1 MPALHSGLIVL
12 ALAVSWR
19 ASIAAAGIQTIDEIS
34 TPSIALDTG
43 LALRPRPSVPD
54 APIFQMTW
62 PMEAVRND
70 GPLNLEGDLLLRR
83 WQQFYG
89 EVAIPRKL
97 MDFDLLELPR
107 IRESLRSPPPYRPTS
122 APTPRVEVPIE
133 SRLDRRIDV
142 GFRPFVRMKLQ
153 KLIRKEYRRAR
164 VEPSAPLDEEEDED
178 RPRLIPPLEFED
190 ESPSGTIAP
199 IQ

>member
-1 MPALHSGLIVL
+1 MPALHTGLIVL
-12 ALAVSWR
+12 AFAVSWM
-19 ASIAAAGIQTIDEIS
+19 ASIAAAGIQTLDEIS

-43 LALRPRPSVPD
+43 LALRPRPSAPD
-54 APIFQMTW
+54 APIFQMSW

-89 EVAIPRKL
+89 EAAIPRKL

-107 IRESLRSPPPYRPTS
+107 IRESLRSPAPFRPAAVPP
-122 APTPRVEVPIE
+122 PRIEVPIE
-133 SRLDRRIDV
+133 SRLDRGVDA

-164 VEPSAPLDEEEDED
+164 VEPSAPLDDEEDEGS
-178 RPRLIPPLEFED
+178 PRLIPPLEFE
-190 ESPSGTIAP
+190 EPPPSGTIAP
-199 IQ
+199 NQ